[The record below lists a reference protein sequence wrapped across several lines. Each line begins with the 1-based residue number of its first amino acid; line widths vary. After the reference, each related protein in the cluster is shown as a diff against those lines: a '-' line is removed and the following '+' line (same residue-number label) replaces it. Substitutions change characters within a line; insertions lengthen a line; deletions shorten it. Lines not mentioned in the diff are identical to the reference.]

1 MQNTEFRVFISST
14 FLDVQEERE
23 HLVKK
28 VFPEVRAHCR
38 ERGITFTEVDLR
50 SGVTEEVPVSNRVIR
65 ASLEE
70 VDRSRPYFIGIT
82 GDRYGFVPKPADVA
96 ADPELIQK
104 FPWVPDAIAEGA
116 SLIDLEFRHG
126 ALNQNVEDTSAH
138 RAFFYIRQRLW
149 DRDSAAP
156 DRMKLSSLERRVK
169 ARGYKVSGYQSAEKL
184 GEMIRAELLAILD
197 RDFAKIVEDPIEK
210 ESIIS

>member
-14 FLDVQEERE
+14 FQDLQEERE

-28 VFPEVRAHCR
+28 IFPEVRARCS
-38 ERGITFTEVDLR
+38 ERGVTFTEVDLR
-50 SGVTEEVPVSNRVIR
+50 WGVTAEDVTSGSVIR
-65 ASLEE
+65 TCLEE

-82 GDRYGFVPKPADVA
+82 GDRYGSIPKAADIA

-126 ALNQNVEDTSAH
+126 ALNQNVEDANTP
-138 RAFFYIRQRLW
+138 RVFFYVRQRLW
-149 DRDSAAP
+149 DRDSSAP
-156 DRMKLSSLERRVK
+156 ERMKLSSLERRTK

-197 RDFAKIVEDPIEK
+197 RDFAKIVEQQVER
-210 ESIIS
+210 ESVVS